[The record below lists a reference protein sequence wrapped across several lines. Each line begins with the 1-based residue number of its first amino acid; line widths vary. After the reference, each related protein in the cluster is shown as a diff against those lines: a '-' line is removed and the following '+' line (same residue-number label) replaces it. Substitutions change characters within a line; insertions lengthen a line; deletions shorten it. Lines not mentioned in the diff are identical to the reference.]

1 MTHVVTRQLDR
12 SFLVSSPPSFMRLF
26 VLFVLALAIPASA
39 QTTFT
44 VTTTADDGAGSL
56 RQAITDANANAG
68 ADVIAFNIAGAG
80 PHTIEPASRLPEI
93 TDPVTV
99 DGLTQPGAS
108 CDAQPATLQIV
119 LSRTGSQLAWGL
131 KLKTDDSVIRGLVLS
146 GPFFPAIEIAGSR
159 NAIECNYIG
168 LNAAGTERQKVNSWL
183 DLESSDGGTAVTCED
198 NRIGGSALSQR
209 NVLGGAQ
216 FWGLTDTC
224 VRTVIQGNYIGLN
237 AAGTEMMG
245 AVSTG
250 LRLSGD
256 DTLLGG
262 ANPGEGNVITGNDAL
277 GASGNVNVSNRV
289 SRIRIQGNII
299 GAGPDGVV
307 IPPANGFRPGLLGI
321 TFDLA
326 SSQNTESPRYL
337 IGGVAPGAGNLI
349 AGHTLWGVRVPA
361 KVNTNDPPAF
371 AALLGNRVFD
381 NGNPTPDRDGIL
393 SGPAPGMDFNIDMGD
408 RGAGAGGEDNGQFPN
423 APDLTAKPS
432 LTTAASAT
440 VQGTL
445 TDAPNQAYRIEV
457 FAGDGCAPTR
467 LAHAKVFIGAF
478 DVTTDGS
485 GLATLNQ
492 TLATSGVSEGSVI
505 GVTATTIVDGSAE
518 NGRTSELSACE
529 AFPTDP
535 LLVDRTGD
543 LFERRIVSG
552 DVTAVSVLPGSF
564 RAALAHANAT
574 PGRDEIR
581 FDIPMTQPGCDAE
594 TGACLVQPAERLP
607 TITEAVVVNGLSQ
620 SGASCDAWPATLQ
633 VALDGSNRYASTSSF
648 DDGLRIDTDGGET
661 VIRGLAIQNFSN
673 GGIGI
678 RDGATTITCNH
689 IGTDVTGMESRSNRW
704 GVIVQ
709 NQVPRGELSPAI
721 RIGGT
726 VPTDRNLISS
736 NSAGIYLGEFANSA
750 RVLTDVTIQG
760 NWIGTDI
767 TGEGGLR
774 NTVGIRV
781 DENVQ
786 NVQIGGEDRAAANV
800 IAFNGNEGIR
810 LDESSSEPGDNPL
823 GIAILG
829 NAIYGNNASTSSPGP
844 QIELGTASLEN
855 DAGDVDEGANRRQNS
870 PVVSSAGALGFTL
883 QVSYRVDTDPANATY
898 PLRVEFFE
906 AEGVTDFPGAM
917 RYLGHDVYTAA
928 DFTAG
933 GDKEVRLLDGG
944 TVLGGETVIATAT
957 DADGN
962 TSSFSTVA
970 LAVSDEQGADRPLEL
985 ALEAPWPNP
994 AQRGTRVRFAL
1005 PAAGAV
1011 QIDLMDALGRQ
1022 VRQLVDEEY
1031 PAGWHDVDLATD
1043 ALAPG
1048 VYVLRLSASS
1058 TQVVRTLTVVR

>member
-1 MTHVVTRQLDR
+1 MNPMLTRQLDPD
-12 SFLVSSPPSFMRLF
+12 SLLLSTLMRLF
-26 VLFVLALAIPASA
+26 VLLLLALAIPASA

-56 RQAITDANANAG
+56 RQAIVDANANAG

-80 PHTIEPASRLPEI
+80 PHTISPASRLPEI
-93 TDPVTV
+93 TDPVMV
-99 DGLTQPGAS
+99 DGLSQPGAS
-108 CDAQPATLQIV
+108 CDAQPAMLQVV

-131 KLKTDDSVIRGLVLS
+131 KLKTDDSVIRGLVFS

-168 LNAAGTERQKVNSWL
+168 LNAAGTEREKVNSWL

-198 NRIGGSALSQR
+198 NRIGGPDLSQR
-209 NVLGGAQ
+209 NVMGGAQ
-216 FWGLTDTC
+216 FWGLTDSCT
-224 VRTVIQGNYIGLN
+224 RTVIQGNYLGLN

-262 ANPGEGNVITGNDAL
+262 PNPGEGNVITGNDAL
-277 GASGNVNVSNRV
+277 GASGNVSVRNRV

-326 SSQNTESPRYL
+326 NSQNTESPRYL

-349 AGHTLWGVRVPA
+349 AGHTLWGVRIPA
-361 KVNTNDPPAF
+361 KVNQNDPPAF
-371 AALLGNRVFD
+371 AAILGNRVFN
-381 NGNPTPDRDGIL
+381 NGNPTPDQDGSL
-393 SGPAPGMDFNIDMGD
+393 SGPARGMDFNIDMGD

-423 APDLTAKPS
+423 APDLTNKPAFTS
-432 LTTAASAT
+432 ATSAT

-445 TDAPNQAYRIEV
+445 NDVPNQAFRIEV
-457 FAGDGCAPTR
+457 FAGEGCAPTR
-467 LAHAKVFIGAF
+467 LAHAKYVIGAF

-485 GLATLNQ
+485 GLAMLDQALT
-492 TLATSGVSEGSVI
+492 TSGVPEGSVI

-518 NGRTSELSACE
+518 NGNTSELSACE

-543 LFERRIVSG
+543 LFDRQVVSG
-552 DVTAVSVLPGSF
+552 DVTAVPVLPGSF

-594 TGACLVQPAERLP
+594 TGVCLVQPADRLP
-607 TITEAVVVNGLSQ
+607 AITDAVVINGLSQ
-620 SGASCDAWPATLQ
+620 PGASCDAWPATLK
-633 VALDGSNRYASTSSF
+633 VALDGSNRYASSRSS
-648 DDGLRIDTDGGET
+648 DSGLELNVESGES
-661 VIRGLAIQNFSN
+661 VIRGLAIQRFDGLEAS
-673 GGIGI
+673 GI
-678 RDGATTITCNH
+678 RVLGGAAAITCNH
-689 IGTDVTGMESRSNRW
+689 IGADVTGTQAAGNRTGVGLVMRGAGRSEP
-704 GVIVQ
+704 V
-709 NQVPRGELSPAI
+709 
-721 RIGGT
+721 RIGGLS
-726 VPTDRNLISS
+726 PTERNLISG
-736 NSAGIYLGEFANSA
+736 NRTGIVVQGASGFGG
-750 RVLTDVTIQG
+750 VFVVTDAVIQG
-760 NWIGTDI
+760 NWIGTDRS
-767 TGEGGLR
+767 GEAALPNTRGVWIQGGQDI
-774 NTVGIRV
+774 TVGGTDVGAGNR
-781 DENVQ
+781 
-786 NVQIGGEDRAAANV
+786 
-800 IAFNGNEGIR
+800 IAFNSGEGV
-810 LDESSSEPGDNPL
+810 LLAESSTEELIPFGN
-823 GIAILG
+823 AILG
-829 NAIYGNNASTSSPGP
+829 NQIFENNQSGSAPEP
-844 QIELGTASLEN
+844 QVVLWAASLEN
-855 DAGDVDEGANRRQNS
+855 DAGDADEGANRRQNS

-906 AEGVTDFPGAM
+906 AEDVAEHPGGI

-928 DFTAG
+928 DFATG
-933 GDKEVRLLDGG
+933 TDKEARVVGGG
-944 TVLGGETVIATAT
+944 TVVGGETVIATAT

-962 TSSFSTVA
+962 TSSFSTMS
-970 LAVSDEQGADRPLEL
+970 LAVSDEQGANRPREL

-994 AQRGTRVRFAL
+994 VGRGTTHVRFAL
-1005 PAAGAV
+1005 PDAGAV
-1011 QIDLMDALGRQ
+1011 RLDLVDALGRQ
-1022 VRQLVDEEY
+1022 VHQLVDEEH
-1031 PAGWHDVDLATD
+1031 PAGWHAIELATD
-1043 ALAPG
+1043 GLAPG
-1048 VYVLRLSASS
+1048 VYVLRLTASS
-1058 TQVVRTLTVVR
+1058 TQVVRSLTVVR